1 MPRRGP
7 GRLHGYLV
15 IDKPTGWTSHDVV
28 GRVRRLTGERK
39 VGHAGTLDPAA
50 TGVLPVALGLATRSL
65 EFLAGSSKT
74 YLAEITFGV
83 RTDSYDID
91 GIVQSVGTTEGID
104 ETLLRRSL
112 SNFCGIQQQIPPMHS
127 AIQIDGRRL
136 YELAREG
143 SVIERSPRA
152 IEIHEIELIEWNPP
166 VVTVC
171 IDCSKGTYIRSI
183 AHDLGEIFDCGA
195 YLSNLVRLRAGPF
208 TIAEAWTLQELAEL
222 ELVNDWESVAVHP
235 DAALEGLAGLVLG
248 EDETKDWSFGR
259 SIRADDDSPEWTR
272 VYDEHGAW
280 LGIGQNDGALQQ
292 WRPYKVVG
300 EAA

>member
-208 TIAEAWTLQELAEL
+208 TIADAWTLQELAEL

-272 VYDEHGAW
+272 VYDEHGVW

>member
-83 RTDSYDID
+83 RTDSYDVD

-127 AIQIDGRRL
+127 AIKIDGRRL

-166 VVTVC
+166 VATVC

-208 TIAEAWTLQELAEL
+208 TIADAWTLQELAEL

-235 DAALEGLAGLVLG
+235 DAALEGFAGLVLG

-259 SIRADDDSPEWTR
+259 SIRADEDSPEWVR